1 MINQLHPL
9 IMLQQLIT
17 LAVKS
22 CLASNLN
29 VSVSMATFFYG
40 KNRAP

>member
-17 LAVKS
+17 LAVKI
-22 CLASNLN
+22 CLAFNLN
-29 VSVSMATFFYG
+29 VSVSMETFFHG
-40 KNRAP
+40 KNKAP